1 MLQVGLL
8 VAALGDLRR
17 RPSAEVNGSK
27 AIWAAVSFVNFLG
40 PLAYFAFGRKRKPAR
55 RSRDAREEQES
66 SARPVCDTV
75 GTFYATRARRMS
87 SPAPPARSFVRAHN

>member
-40 PLAYFAFGRKRKPAR
+40 PLAYFAFGRKR
-55 RSRDAREEQES
+55 
-66 SARPVCDTV
+66 
-75 GTFYATRARRMS
+75 
-87 SPAPPARSFVRAHN
+87 